1 MTDSKENLHAA
12 FDPTGAGLPPDI
24 LDVLESTRRLHSLSA
39 DELFIKWE
47 VYCLKMGGEDT
58 KLDLHTARMFAKDV
72 QDGVERGEV
81 GAGAG
86 GAAPTKLA
94 PKSDRKPHATP
105 RAVGTGDV
113 FGMYVLPDQTQPKP
127 RQNPVQNQ
135 TTPTAHQ
142 AQAQRLRTKT
152 H

>member
-58 KLDLHTARMFAKDV
+58 KLDLPTARMFAKDV
-72 QDGVERGEV
+72 QDGVERGEAGT
-81 GAGAG
+81 GAGAPPT
-86 GAAPTKLA
+86 AAAK
-94 PKSDRKPHATP
+94 KSDRKSNATP

-113 FGMYVLPDQTQPKP
+113 FGMYVLPVQDPEPDQNQPKSQTKP
-127 RQNPVQNQ
+127 QNNPNPAQ
-135 TTPTAHQ
+135 T
-142 AQAQRLRTKT
+142 AQAKT
-152 H
+152 RH